1 MYNFFLNF
9 FFYNHNFNLLNVTK
23 LQGVMIMK
31 TKFSLILSACLLS
44 SSLFAKNTDDEI
56 TKLQKQLAQIQ
67 AELAQI
73 RKEREAQDKQNEAVK
88 AELADLND
96 RADETEFQAA
106 LSKVKFGLE
115 FSTAVSNTNYKVSGQ
130 DYSAN
135 NKWMNE
141 LHLNMNADINDKTKF
156 YGRLSMAKN
165 WSQMGWSGTPYDLD
179 AGRNTRTSGPVLYV
193 DRAYLDYYI
202 TPEWIA
208 TIGRQP
214 GTDGPGSNLRNNALR
229 QSTYPALMIN
239 TLGDAL
245 VLTYKPES
253 LKEHDVAI
261 RAAYGKVYQWDE
273 ESGKVKDWMGDQKS
287 VDANLYYAAIEGKLP
302 VEGMGDNLLIFN
314 VAYLQDFALPLLT
327 SNQITLAEANFA
339 QQGLPL
345 KFTNRDG
352 VYNLG
357 DITLA
362 NLHFENN
369 NAFGTNFNWFASLGY
384 SHGSNGQTLEPA
396 ATAALATKGIKAKF
410 NEEDGYSVHVGG
422 RYDFTKALKV
432 GYEFFWGSRYWYTMS
447 RPSINDPLNIRM
459 TRGTAHDFY
468 VIYQLD
474 RYQFLRLSYT
484 NIQNIWGNRGI
495 PFGDAIKDKSRA
507 DNIMLM
513 YNVKF

>member
-1 MYNFFLNF
+1 
-9 FFYNHNFNLLNVTK
+9 
-23 LQGVMIMK
+23 MK

-73 RKEREAQDKQNEAVK
+73 RKEREAQAKQNEAVK

-141 LHLNMNADINDKTKF
+141 LHLNMNADINNKTKF

-165 WSQMGWSGTPYDLD
+165 WSQMGWSGSPYDLD
-179 AGRNTRTSGPVLYV
+179 AGRNTRSSGPVLYV

-208 TIGRQP
+208 TVGRQP

-229 QSTYPALMIN
+229 QSTYPALAIN
-239 TLGDAL
+239 ALGDAA
-245 VLTYKPES
+245 VITYKPES
-253 LKEHDVAI
+253 LQDHKVAI
-261 RAAYGKVYQWDE
+261 RAAYGKTYQWDE
-273 ESGKVKDWMGDQKS
+273 ESGKVRDWMSDQKDA
-287 VDANLYYAAIEGKLP
+287 DANLYYAAVEGELP
-302 VEGMGDNLLIFN
+302 IEGMGDNLIIFN
-314 VAYLQDFALPLLT
+314 VAHMTDFALPIPGSMLLGDDD
-327 SNQITLAEANFA
+327 E
-339 QQGLPL
+339 
-345 KFTNRDG
+345 
-352 VYNLG
+352 VVNLG
-357 DITLA
+357 NLTLA
-362 NLHFENN
+362 NIHFENYK
-369 NAFGTNFNWFASLGY
+369 AFGTNFNWFASLGY
-384 SHGSNGQTLEPA
+384 SNGSNNEINPLLS
-396 ATAALATKGIKAKF
+396 TAKGYGNGKF
-410 NEEDGYSVHVGG
+410 NEKDGYAVHVGG

-484 NIQNIWGNRGI
+484 NIQNIWGNRGL
-495 PFGDAIKDKSRA
+495 PFGGAKKDKARA

>member
-1 MYNFFLNF
+1 
-9 FFYNHNFNLLNVTK
+9 
-23 LQGVMIMK
+23 MK

-67 AELAQI
+67 AELAEI
-73 RKEREAQDKQNEAVK
+73 RKEREAQAKQNEAVK

-115 FSTAVSNTNYKVSGQ
+115 FSTAVSNTNFNHIPYEEGQTRGYK

-165 WSQMGWSGTPYDLD
+165 WSQMGWSGAPYDLD

-208 TIGRQP
+208 TMGRQP

-229 QSTYPALMIN
+229 QSTYPALAIN
-239 TLGDAL
+239 ALGDAA
-245 VLTYKPES
+245 VITYKPES
-253 LKEHDVAI
+253 LQDHKVAI
-261 RAAYGKVYQWDE
+261 RAAYGKTYQWDE
-273 ESGKVKDWMGDQKS
+273 EGKVRDWMSDQK
-287 VDANLYYAAIEGKLP
+287 DADSNLYYAAVEGELP
-302 VEGMGDNLLIFN
+302 IEGMGDNLIIFN
-314 VAYLQDFALPLLT
+314 VAHMTDFALPIPGSMLLGDDD
-327 SNQITLAEANFA
+327 E
-339 QQGLPL
+339 
-345 KFTNRDG
+345 
-352 VYNLG
+352 VVNLG
-357 DITLA
+357 NLTLA
-362 NLHFENN
+362 NIHFENYK
-369 NAFGTNFNWFASLGY
+369 AFGTNFNWFASLGY
-384 SHGSNGQTLEPA
+384 SNGSNNEINPLLSV
-396 ATAALATKGIKAKF
+396 ALQSKGYGNGKF
-410 NEEDGYSVHVGG
+410 NEEDGYAVHVGG
-422 RYDFTKALKV
+422 RYDFTQALKV

-459 TRGTAHDFY
+459 TRGTAHDVY

-484 NIQNIWGNRGI
+484 NIQNKWSNRGL
-495 PFGDAIKDKSRA
+495 PFGGAKKDKARA

>member
-1 MYNFFLNF
+1 
-9 FFYNHNFNLLNVTK
+9 
-23 LQGVMIMK
+23 MK

-67 AELAQI
+67 AELAEI
-73 RKEREAQDKQNEAVK
+73 RKEREAQAKQNEAVK

-115 FSTAVSNTNYKVSGQ
+115 FSTAVSNTNYKVDGQ

-165 WSQMGWSGTPYDLD
+165 WSQMGWSGSPLDLD

-229 QSTYPALMIN
+229 QSTYPALAIN
-239 TLGDAL
+239 ALGDAA
-245 VLTYKPES
+245 VITYKPES
-253 LKEHDVAI
+253 LQVHKVAI
-261 RAAYGKVYQWDE
+261 RAAYGKTYQWDE
-273 ESGKVKDWMGDQKS
+273 EGKVRDWMSDQKDA
-287 VDANLYYAAIEGKLP
+287 DANLYYAAVEGELP
-302 VEGMGDNLLIFN
+302 IEGMGNNLIIFN
-314 VAYLQDFALPLLT
+314 VAHMTDFALPLPSIPSIL
-327 SNQITLAEANFA
+327 NQ
-339 QQGLPL
+339 
-345 KFTNRDG
+345 G

-357 DITLA
+357 DLTLA
-362 NLHFENN
+362 NIHFENY
-369 NAFGTNFNWFASLGY
+369 NAFGTNFNYFVSLGY
-384 SHGSNGQTLEPA
+384 SNGANAHTLSVIPTIQSQLE
-396 ATAALATKGIKAKF
+396 F
-410 NEEDGYSVHVGG
+410 NEKDGYAVHVGG

-484 NIQNIWGNRGI
+484 NIQNIWGNRGL
-495 PFGDAIKDKSRA
+495 PFGGAKKDKARA

>member
-67 AELAQI
+67 AELAEI
-73 RKEREAQDKQNEAVK
+73 RKEREAQAKQNEAVK

-165 WSQMGWSGTPYDLD
+165 WSQMGWSGSPLDLD
-179 AGRNTRTSGPVLYV
+179 AGRNTRSSGPVLYV

-229 QSTYPALMIN
+229 QSTYPALAIN
-239 TLGDAL
+239 ALGDAA
-245 VLTYKPES
+245 VITYKPES
-253 LKEHDVAI
+253 LQDHKVAI
-261 RAAYGKVYQWDE
+261 RAAYGKTYQWDE
-273 ESGKVKDWMGDQKS
+273 EGKVRDWMSDQKDA
-287 VDANLYYAAIEGKLP
+287 DANLYYAAVEGELP
-302 VEGMGDNLLIFN
+302 IEGMGDNLIIFN
-314 VAYLQDFALPLLT
+314 VAHMTDFALPIPGSMLLGDDD
-327 SNQITLAEANFA
+327 E
-339 QQGLPL
+339 
-345 KFTNRDG
+345 
-352 VYNLG
+352 VVNLG
-357 DITLA
+357 NLTLA
-362 NLHFENN
+362 NIHFENYK
-369 NAFGTNFNWFASLGY
+369 AFGTNFNWFASLGY
-384 SHGSNGQTLEPA
+384 SNGSNNEINPLLS
-396 ATAALATKGIKAKF
+396 TALQSKGYGNGKF
-410 NEEDGYSVHVGG
+410 NEKDGYAVHVGG

-484 NIQNIWGNRGI
+484 NIQNIWGNRGL
-495 PFGDAIKDKSRA
+495 PFGGAKKDKARA

>member
-1 MYNFFLNF
+1 
-9 FFYNHNFNLLNVTK
+9 
-23 LQGVMIMK
+23 MK

-73 RKEREAQDKQNEAVK
+73 RKEREAQAKQNEAVK

-165 WSQMGWSGTPYDLD
+165 WSQMGWSGSPYDLD

-208 TIGRQP
+208 TVGRQP

-229 QSTYPALMIN
+229 QSTYPALAIN
-239 TLGDAL
+239 ALGDAA
-245 VLTYKPES
+245 VITYKPES
-253 LKEHDVAI
+253 LQDHKVAI
-261 RAAYGKVYQWDE
+261 RAAYGKTYQWDE
-273 ESGKVKDWMGDQKS
+273 EGKIRDWMGDQKDA
-287 VDANLYYAAIEGKLP
+287 DANLYYAAVEGELP
-302 VEGMGDNLLIFN
+302 IEGMGDNLIIFN
-314 VAYLQDFALPLLT
+314 VAHMTDFALPIPGSILLDDD
-327 SNQITLAEANFA
+327 E
-339 QQGLPL
+339 
-345 KFTNRDG
+345 
-352 VYNLG
+352 VVNLG
-357 DITLA
+357 NLTLA
-362 NLHFENN
+362 NIHFENYK
-369 NAFGTNFNWFASLGY
+369 AFGTNFNWFASLGY
-384 SHGSNGQTLEPA
+384 SNGSNNEINPLLS
-396 ATAALATKGIKAKF
+396 AALQGKGYGNGKF
-410 NEEDGYSVHVGG
+410 NEKDGYAVHVGG

-484 NIQNIWGNRGI
+484 NIQNIWGNRGL
-495 PFGDAIKDKSRA
+495 PFGGAKKDKARA

>member
-73 RKEREAQDKQNEAVK
+73 RKEREAQAKQNEAVK

-165 WSQMGWSGTPYDLD
+165 WSQMGWSGSPYDLD
-179 AGRNTRTSGPVLYV
+179 AGRNTRSSGPVLYV

-208 TIGRQP
+208 TVGRQP

-229 QSTYPALMIN
+229 QSTYPALAIN
-239 TLGDAL
+239 ALGDAA
-245 VLTYKPES
+245 VITYKPES
-253 LKEHDVAI
+253 LQDHKVAI
-261 RAAYGKVYQWDE
+261 RAAYGKTYQWDE
-273 ESGKVKDWMGDQKS
+273 EGKVRDWMSDQKDA
-287 VDANLYYAAIEGKLP
+287 DANLYYAAVEGELP
-302 VEGMGDNLLIFN
+302 IEGMGNNLIIFN
-314 VAYLQDFALPLLT
+314 VAHMTDFALPFPGINIPGGALVNVL
-327 SNQITLAEANFA
+327 Q
-339 QQGLPL
+339 
-345 KFTNRDG
+345 DG

-357 DITLA
+357 NLTLA
-362 NLHFENN
+362 NIHFENY
-369 NAFGTNFNWFASLGY
+369 NAFGTNFNYFVSLGY
-384 SHGSNGQTLEPA
+384 SSGANAHTLSAIPTVQSQLE
-396 ATAALATKGIKAKF
+396 F
-410 NEEDGYSVHVGG
+410 NEKDGYAVHVGG

-484 NIQNIWGNRGI
+484 NIQNIWGNRGL
-495 PFGDAIKDKSRA
+495 PFGGAKKDKARA

>member
-1 MYNFFLNF
+1 
-9 FFYNHNFNLLNVTK
+9 
-23 LQGVMIMK
+23 MK

-73 RKEREAQDKQNEAVK
+73 RKEREAQAKQNEAVK

-165 WSQMGWSGTPYDLD
+165 WSQMGWSGSPLDLD
-179 AGRNTRTSGPVLYV
+179 AGRNTRSSGPVLYV

-229 QSTYPALMIN
+229 QSTYPALAIN
-239 TLGDAL
+239 ALGDAA
-245 VLTYKPES
+245 VITYKPES
-253 LKEHDVAI
+253 LQDHKVAI
-261 RAAYGKVYQWDE
+261 RAAYGKTYQWDE
-273 ESGKVKDWMGDQKS
+273 EGKVRDWMSDQKDA
-287 VDANLYYAAIEGKLP
+287 DANLYYAAVEGELP
-302 VEGMGDNLLIFN
+302 IEGMGDNLIIFN
-314 VAYLQDFALPLLT
+314 VAHMTDFALPIPGST
-327 SNQITLAEANFA
+327 SLDDD
-339 QQGLPL
+339 
-345 KFTNRDG
+345 DG
-352 VYNLG
+352 VINLG
-357 DITLA
+357 NLTLA
-362 NLHFENN
+362 NIHFENYK
-369 NAFGTNFNWFASLGY
+369 AFGTNFNWFASLGY
-384 SHGSNGQTLEPA
+384 SNGSNNEINPLLS
-396 ATAALATKGIKAKF
+396 TALQKQGYGDGKF
-410 NEEDGYSVHVGG
+410 NEKDGYAVHVGG

-484 NIQNIWGNRGI
+484 NIQNIWGNRGL
-495 PFGDAIKDKSRA
+495 PFGGAKKDKARA

>member
-23 LQGVMIMK
+23 LQGVMITK

-73 RKEREAQDKQNEAVK
+73 RKEREAQAKQNEAVK

-141 LHLNMNADINDKTKF
+141 LHLNMNADINNKTKF

-165 WSQMGWSGTPYDLD
+165 WSQMGWSGSPYDLD
-179 AGRNTRTSGPVLYV
+179 AGRNTRSSGPVLYV

-208 TIGRQP
+208 TVGRQP

-229 QSTYPALMIN
+229 QSTYPALAIN
-239 TLGDAL
+239 ALGDAA
-245 VLTYKPES
+245 VITYKPES
-253 LKEHDVAI
+253 LQDHKVAI
-261 RAAYGKVYQWDE
+261 RAAYGKTYQWDE
-273 ESGKVKDWMGDQKS
+273 ESGKVRDWMSDQKDA
-287 VDANLYYAAIEGKLP
+287 DANLYYAAVEGELP
-302 VEGMGDNLLIFN
+302 IEGMGDNLIIFN
-314 VAYLQDFALPLLT
+314 VAHMTDFALPIPGSMLLGDDD
-327 SNQITLAEANFA
+327 E
-339 QQGLPL
+339 
-345 KFTNRDG
+345 
-352 VYNLG
+352 VVNLG
-357 DITLA
+357 NLTLA
-362 NLHFENN
+362 NIHFENYK
-369 NAFGTNFNWFASLGY
+369 AFGTNFNWFASLGY
-384 SHGSNGQTLEPA
+384 SNGSNNEINPLLS
-396 ATAALATKGIKAKF
+396 TALQSKGYGNGKF
-410 NEEDGYSVHVGG
+410 NEKDGYAVHVGG

-484 NIQNIWGNRGI
+484 NIQNIWGNRGL
-495 PFGDAIKDKSRA
+495 PFGGAKKDKARA

>member
-1 MYNFFLNF
+1 
-9 FFYNHNFNLLNVTK
+9 
-23 LQGVMIMK
+23 MK

-73 RKEREAQDKQNEAVK
+73 RKEREAQVKQNEAVK

-179 AGRNTRTSGPVLYV
+179 AGRNTRSSGPVLYV

-208 TIGRQP
+208 TVGRQP

-229 QSTYPALMIN
+229 QSTYPALAIN
-239 TLGDAL
+239 ALGDAA
-245 VLTYKPES
+245 VITYKPES
-253 LKEHDVAI
+253 LQDHKVAI
-261 RAAYGKVYQWDE
+261 RAAYGKTYQWDE
-273 ESGKVKDWMGDQKS
+273 EGKIRDWMGDQKDA
-287 VDANLYYAAIEGKLP
+287 DANLYYAAVEGELP
-302 VEGMGDNLLIFN
+302 IEGMGDNLIIFN
-314 VAYLQDFALPLLT
+314 VAHMTDFALPIPGSMLLGDDD
-327 SNQITLAEANFA
+327 E
-339 QQGLPL
+339 
-345 KFTNRDG
+345 
-352 VYNLG
+352 VVNLG
-357 DITLA
+357 NLTLA
-362 NLHFENN
+362 NIHFENYK
-369 NAFGTNFNWFASLGY
+369 AFGTNFNWFASLGY
-384 SHGSNGQTLEPA
+384 SNGSNNEINPLLSATLQG
-396 ATAALATKGIKAKF
+396 KGYGNGKF
-410 NEEDGYSVHVGG
+410 NEKDGYAVHVGG

-484 NIQNIWGNRGI
+484 NIQNIWGNRGL
-495 PFGDAIKDKSRA
+495 PFGGAKKDKARA

>member
-1 MYNFFLNF
+1 
-9 FFYNHNFNLLNVTK
+9 
-23 LQGVMIMK
+23 MK

-73 RKEREAQDKQNEAVK
+73 RKEREAQAKQNEAVK

-165 WSQMGWSGTPYDLD
+165 WSQMGWSGSPLDLD
-179 AGRNTRTSGPVLYV
+179 AGRNTRSSGPVLYV

-229 QSTYPALMIN
+229 QSTYPALAIN
-239 TLGDAL
+239 ALGDAA
-245 VLTYKPES
+245 VITYKPES
-253 LKEHDVAI
+253 LQDHKVAI
-261 RAAYGKVYQWDE
+261 RAAYGKTYQWDE
-273 ESGKVKDWMGDQKS
+273 EGKVRDWMSDQKDA
-287 VDANLYYAAIEGKLP
+287 DANLYYAAVEGELP
-302 VEGMGDNLLIFN
+302 IEGMGDNLIIFN
-314 VAYLQDFALPLLT
+314 VAHMTDFALPIPGST
-327 SNQITLAEANFA
+327 SLDD
-339 QQGLPL
+339 
-345 KFTNRDG
+345 DG
-352 VYNLG
+352 VINLG
-357 DITLA
+357 NLTLA
-362 NLHFENN
+362 NIHFENYK
-369 NAFGTNFNWFASLGY
+369 AFGTNFNWFASLGY
-384 SHGSNGQTLEPA
+384 SNGSNNEINPLLS
-396 ATAALATKGIKAKF
+396 TALQKQGYGDGKF
-410 NEEDGYSVHVGG
+410 NEKDGYAVHVGG

-484 NIQNIWGNRGI
+484 NIQNIWGNRGL
-495 PFGDAIKDKSRA
+495 PFGGAKKDKARA

>member
-1 MYNFFLNF
+1 
-9 FFYNHNFNLLNVTK
+9 
-23 LQGVMIMK
+23 MK

-67 AELAQI
+67 AELAEI
-73 RKEREAQDKQNEAVK
+73 RKEREAQAKQNEAVK

-165 WSQMGWSGTPYDLD
+165 WSQMGWSGSPLDLD
-179 AGRNTRTSGPVLYV
+179 AGRNTRSSGPVLYV

-229 QSTYPALMIN
+229 QSTYPALAIN
-239 TLGDAL
+239 ALGDAA
-245 VLTYKPES
+245 VITYKPES
-253 LKEHDVAI
+253 LQDHKVAI
-261 RAAYGKVYQWDE
+261 RAAYGKTYQWDE
-273 ESGKVKDWMGDQKS
+273 ESGKVRDWMSDQKDA
-287 VDANLYYAAIEGKLP
+287 DANLYYAAVEGELP
-302 VEGMGDNLLIFN
+302 IEGMGDNLIIFN
-314 VAYLQDFALPLLT
+314 VAHMTDFALPIPGSMLLGDDD
-327 SNQITLAEANFA
+327 E
-339 QQGLPL
+339 
-345 KFTNRDG
+345 
-352 VYNLG
+352 VVNLG
-357 DITLA
+357 NLTLA
-362 NLHFENN
+362 NIHFENYK
-369 NAFGTNFNWFASLGY
+369 AFGTNFNWFASLGY
-384 SHGSNGQTLEPA
+384 SNGTNAHTLSAIPA
-396 ATAALATKGIKAKF
+396 VQSQLEF
-410 NEEDGYSVHVGG
+410 NEKDGYAVHVGG
-422 RYDFTKALKV
+422 RYDFTKTLKV

-484 NIQNIWGNRGI
+484 NIQNIWGNRGL
-495 PFGDAIKDKSRA
+495 PFGGAKKDKARA

>member
-1 MYNFFLNF
+1 
-9 FFYNHNFNLLNVTK
+9 
-23 LQGVMIMK
+23 MK

-73 RKEREAQDKQNEAVK
+73 RKEREAQVKQNEAVK

-130 DYSAN
+130 DYGAN

-229 QSTYPALMIN
+229 QSTYPALAIN
-239 TLGDAL
+239 ALGDAA
-245 VLTYKPES
+245 VITYKPES
-253 LKEHDVAI
+253 LQDHKVAI
-261 RAAYGKVYQWDE
+261 RVAYGKTYQWDE
-273 ESGKVKDWMGDQKS
+273 EGKIRDWMSDQK
-287 VDANLYYAAIEGKLP
+287 DADSNLYYAAVEGELPIEGI
-302 VEGMGDNLLIFN
+302 GDNLLLLN
-314 VAYLQDFALPLLT
+314 VAYLSDFALPLPEIT
-327 SNQITLAEANFA
+327 STTLPSTVLLE
-339 QQGLPL
+339 
-345 KFTNRDG
+345 KG

-357 DITLA
+357 DLTIA
-362 NLHFENN
+362 NLHFENYK
-369 NAFGTNFNWFASLGY
+369 AFGTDFNYFISLGY
-384 SHGSNGQTLEPA
+384 SHGSSGYTVSPIA
-396 ATAALATKGIKAKF
+396 AVQSKMKF
-410 NEEDGYSVHVGG
+410 NEEDGYAVHVGG

-468 VIYQLD
+468 AIYQLD

-484 NIQNIWGNRGI
+484 NIQNKWGNRGL
-495 PFGDAIKDKSRA
+495 PFGGAKKDKARA

>member
-1 MYNFFLNF
+1 
-9 FFYNHNFNLLNVTK
+9 
-23 LQGVMIMK
+23 MK

-73 RKEREAQDKQNEAVK
+73 RKEREAQAKQNEAVK

-141 LHLNMNADINDKTKF
+141 LHLNMNADINNKTKF

-165 WSQMGWSGTPYDLD
+165 WSQMGWSGSPYDLD
-179 AGRNTRTSGPVLYV
+179 AGRNTRSSGPVLYV

-208 TIGRQP
+208 TVGRQP

-229 QSTYPALMIN
+229 QSTYPALAIN
-239 TLGDAL
+239 ALGDAA
-245 VLTYKPES
+245 VITYKPES
-253 LKEHDVAI
+253 LQDYKVAI
-261 RAAYGKVYQWDE
+261 RAAYGKTYQWDE
-273 ESGKVKDWMGDQKS
+273 ESGKVRDWMSDQKDA
-287 VDANLYYAAIEGKLP
+287 DANLYYAAVEGELP
-302 VEGMGDNLLIFN
+302 IEGMGDNLIIFN
-314 VAYLQDFALPLLT
+314 VAHMTDFALPIPGSMLLGDDD
-327 SNQITLAEANFA
+327 E
-339 QQGLPL
+339 
-345 KFTNRDG
+345 
-352 VYNLG
+352 VVNLG
-357 DITLA
+357 NLTLA
-362 NLHFENN
+362 NIHFENYK
-369 NAFGTNFNWFASLGY
+369 AFGTNFNWFASLGY
-384 SHGSNGQTLEPA
+384 SNGSNNEINPLLS
-396 ATAALATKGIKAKF
+396 TALQSKGYGNGKF
-410 NEEDGYSVHVGG
+410 NEKDGYAVHVGG

-484 NIQNIWGNRGI
+484 NIQNIWGNRGL
-495 PFGDAIKDKSRA
+495 PFGGAKKDKARA

>member
-1 MYNFFLNF
+1 
-9 FFYNHNFNLLNVTK
+9 
-23 LQGVMIMK
+23 MK

-67 AELAQI
+67 AELAEI
-73 RKEREAQDKQNEAVK
+73 RKEREAQAKQNEAVK

-165 WSQMGWSGTPYDLD
+165 WSQMGWSGSPLDLD
-179 AGRNTRTSGPVLYV
+179 AGRNTRSSGPVLYV

-229 QSTYPALMIN
+229 QSTYPALAIN
-239 TLGDAL
+239 ALGDAA
-245 VLTYKPES
+245 VITYKPES
-253 LKEHDVAI
+253 LQDHKVAI
-261 RAAYGKVYQWDE
+261 RAAYGKTYQWDE
-273 ESGKVKDWMGDQKS
+273 ESGKVRDWMSDQKDA
-287 VDANLYYAAIEGKLP
+287 DANLYYAAVEGELP
-302 VEGMGDNLLIFN
+302 IEGMGDNLIIFN
-314 VAYLQDFALPLLT
+314 VAHMTDFALPIPGSMLLGDDD
-327 SNQITLAEANFA
+327 E
-339 QQGLPL
+339 
-345 KFTNRDG
+345 
-352 VYNLG
+352 VVNLG
-357 DITLA
+357 NLTLA
-362 NLHFENN
+362 NIHFENYK
-369 NAFGTNFNWFASLGY
+369 AFGTNFNWFASLGY
-384 SHGSNGQTLEPA
+384 SNGSNNEINPLLSI
-396 ATAALATKGIKAKF
+396 ALQSKGYGNGKF
-410 NEEDGYSVHVGG
+410 NEKDGYAVHVGG

-484 NIQNIWGNRGI
+484 NIQNIWGNRGL
-495 PFGDAIKDKSRA
+495 PFGGAKKDKARA

>member
-1 MYNFFLNF
+1 
-9 FFYNHNFNLLNVTK
+9 
-23 LQGVMIMK
+23 MK

-67 AELAQI
+67 AELAEI
-73 RKEREAQDKQNEAVK
+73 RKEREAQAKQNEAVK

-96 RADETEFQAA
+96 RADETEFEAA

-165 WSQMGWSGTPYDLD
+165 WSQMGWSGSPLDLD
-179 AGRNTRTSGPVLYV
+179 AGRNTRSSGPVLYV

-229 QSTYPALMIN
+229 QSTYPALAIN
-239 TLGDAL
+239 ALGDAA
-245 VLTYKPES
+245 VITYKPES
-253 LKEHDVAI
+253 LQDHKVAI
-261 RAAYGKVYQWDE
+261 RAAYGKTYQWDE
-273 ESGKVKDWMGDQKS
+273 ESGKVRDWMSDQKDA
-287 VDANLYYAAIEGKLP
+287 DANLYYAAVEGELP
-302 VEGMGDNLLIFN
+302 IEGMGDNLIIFN
-314 VAYLQDFALPLLT
+314 VAHMTDFALPIPGSMLLGDDD
-327 SNQITLAEANFA
+327 E
-339 QQGLPL
+339 
-345 KFTNRDG
+345 
-352 VYNLG
+352 VVNLG
-357 DITLA
+357 NLTLA
-362 NLHFENN
+362 NIHFENYK
-369 NAFGTNFNWFASLGY
+369 AFGTNFNWFASLGY
-384 SHGSNGQTLEPA
+384 SNGSNNEINPLLSI
-396 ATAALATKGIKAKF
+396 ALQSKGYGNGKF
-410 NEEDGYSVHVGG
+410 NEKDGYAVHVGG

-484 NIQNIWGNRGI
+484 NIQNIWGNRGL
-495 PFGDAIKDKSRA
+495 PFGGAKKDKARA

>member
-1 MYNFFLNF
+1 
-9 FFYNHNFNLLNVTK
+9 
-23 LQGVMIMK
+23 MK

-73 RKEREAQDKQNEAVK
+73 RKEREAQAKQNEAVK

-165 WSQMGWSGTPYDLD
+165 WSQMGWSGSPLDLD
-179 AGRNTRTSGPVLYV
+179 AGRNTRSSGPVLYV

-229 QSTYPALMIN
+229 QSTYPALAIN
-239 TLGDAL
+239 ALGDAA
-245 VLTYKPES
+245 VITYKPES
-253 LKEHDVAI
+253 LQDHKVAI
-261 RAAYGKVYQWDE
+261 RAAYGKTYQWDE
-273 ESGKVKDWMGDQKS
+273 EGKVRDWMSDQKDA
-287 VDANLYYAAIEGKLP
+287 DANLYYAAVEGELP
-302 VEGMGDNLLIFN
+302 IEGMGDNLILFN
-314 VAYLQDFALPLLT
+314 IAYLSDFALPDGTGSGATTILDD
-327 SNQITLAEANFA
+327 
-339 QQGLPL
+339 
-345 KFTNRDG
+345 DG
-352 VYNLG
+352 VVNLG
-357 DITLA
+357 DLTIA
-362 NLHFENN
+362 NLHFENYK
-369 NAFGTNFNWFASLGY
+369 AFGTNFNYFLSLGY
-384 SHGSNGQTLEPA
+384 SHGNNNQLSSPLSTILQMQGYNG
-396 ATAALATKGIKAKF
+396 KF
-410 NEEDGYSVHVGG
+410 NEEDGYAVHVGG

-484 NIQNIWGNRGI
+484 NIQNIWGNRGL
-495 PFGDAIKDKSRA
+495 PFGGAKKDKARA

>member
-1 MYNFFLNF
+1 
-9 FFYNHNFNLLNVTK
+9 
-23 LQGVMIMK
+23 MK

-73 RKEREAQDKQNEAVK
+73 RKEREAQAKQNEAVK

-141 LHLNMNADINDKTKF
+141 LHLNMNADINNKTKF

-165 WSQMGWSGTPYDLD
+165 WSQMGWSGSPYDLD
-179 AGRNTRTSGPVLYV
+179 AGRNTRSSGPVLYV

-208 TIGRQP
+208 TVGRQP

-229 QSTYPALMIN
+229 QSTYPALAIN
-239 TLGDAL
+239 ALGDAA
-245 VLTYKPES
+245 VITYKPES
-253 LKEHDVAI
+253 LQDHKVAI
-261 RAAYGKVYQWDE
+261 RAAYGKTYQWDE
-273 ESGKVKDWMGDQKS
+273 ESGKVRDWMSDQKDA
-287 VDANLYYAAIEGKLP
+287 DANLYYAAVEGELP
-302 VEGMGDNLLIFN
+302 IEGMGDNLIIFN
-314 VAYLQDFALPLLT
+314 VAHMTDFALPIPGSMLLGDDD
-327 SNQITLAEANFA
+327 E
-339 QQGLPL
+339 
-345 KFTNRDG
+345 
-352 VYNLG
+352 VVNLG
-357 DITLA
+357 NLTLA
-362 NLHFENN
+362 NIHFENYK
-369 NAFGTNFNWFASLGY
+369 AFGTNFNWFASLGY
-384 SHGSNGQTLEPA
+384 SNGSNNEINPLLSTVLQS
-396 ATAALATKGIKAKF
+396 KGYGNGKF
-410 NEEDGYSVHVGG
+410 NEKDGYAVHVGG

-484 NIQNIWGNRGI
+484 NIQNIWGNRGL
-495 PFGDAIKDKSRA
+495 PFGGAKKDKARA

>member
-1 MYNFFLNF
+1 
-9 FFYNHNFNLLNVTK
+9 
-23 LQGVMIMK
+23 MK

-44 SSLFAKNTDDEI
+44 SSLFAKNADDEI

-73 RKEREAQDKQNEAVK
+73 RKEREAQAKQNEAVK

-165 WSQMGWSGTPYDLD
+165 WSQMDWSGSPYDLD
-179 AGRNTRTSGPVLYV
+179 AGRNTRSSGPVLYV

-214 GTDGPGSNLRNNALR
+214 GTDGPGSNLRNNVLR
-229 QSTYPALMIN
+229 QSTYPALAIN
-239 TLGDAL
+239 ALGDAA
-245 VLTYKPES
+245 VITYKPES
-253 LKEHDVAI
+253 LQDHKVAI
-261 RAAYGKVYQWDE
+261 RAAYGKTYQWDE
-273 ESGKVKDWMGDQKS
+273 EGKVRDWMSDQKDA
-287 VDANLYYAAIEGKLP
+287 DANLYYAAVEGELP
-302 VEGMGDNLLIFN
+302 IEGMGDNLIIFN
-314 VAYLQDFALPLLT
+314 VAHMTDFALPLPSIPSIL
-327 SNQITLAEANFA
+327 NQ
-339 QQGLPL
+339 
-345 KFTNRDG
+345 G

-357 DITLA
+357 DLTLA
-362 NLHFENN
+362 NIHFENY
-369 NAFGTNFNWFASLGY
+369 NAFGTNFNYFVSLGY
-384 SHGSNGQTLEPA
+384 SNGANAHTLSANPVAQSQLE
-396 ATAALATKGIKAKF
+396 F
-410 NEEDGYSVHVGG
+410 NEKDGYAVHVGG

-495 PFGDAIKDKSRA
+495 PFGGAKKDKARA

>member
-1 MYNFFLNF
+1 
-9 FFYNHNFNLLNVTK
+9 
-23 LQGVMIMK
+23 MK

-67 AELAQI
+67 AELAEI
-73 RKEREAQDKQNEAVK
+73 RKEREAQAKQNEAVK

-165 WSQMGWSGTPYDLD
+165 WSQMGWSGSPLDLD
-179 AGRNTRTSGPVLYV
+179 AGRNTRSSGPVLYV

-229 QSTYPALMIN
+229 QSTYPALAIN
-239 TLGDAL
+239 ALGDAA
-245 VLTYKPES
+245 VITYKPES
-253 LKEHDVAI
+253 LQDHKVAI
-261 RAAYGKVYQWDE
+261 RAAYGKTYQWDE
-273 ESGKVKDWMGDQKS
+273 EGKIRDWMGDQKDA
-287 VDANLYYAAIEGKLP
+287 DANLYYAAVEGELP
-302 VEGMGDNLLIFN
+302 IEGMGDNLIIFN
-314 VAYLQDFALPLLT
+314 VAHMTDFALPIPGSILLDDD
-327 SNQITLAEANFA
+327 E
-339 QQGLPL
+339 
-345 KFTNRDG
+345 
-352 VYNLG
+352 VVNLG
-357 DITLA
+357 NLTLA
-362 NLHFENN
+362 NIHFENYK
-369 NAFGTNFNWFASLGY
+369 AFGTNFNWFASLGY
-384 SHGSNGQTLEPA
+384 SNGSNNEINPLLS
-396 ATAALATKGIKAKF
+396 AALQGKGYGNGKF
-410 NEEDGYSVHVGG
+410 NEKDGYAVHVGG

-484 NIQNIWGNRGI
+484 NIQNIWGNRGL
-495 PFGDAIKDKSRA
+495 PFGGAKKDKARA

>member
-73 RKEREAQDKQNEAVK
+73 RKEREAQAKQNEAVK

-165 WSQMGWSGTPYDLD
+165 WSQMGWSGSPLDLD
-179 AGRNTRTSGPVLYV
+179 AGRNTRSSGPVLYV

-229 QSTYPALMIN
+229 QSTYPALAIN
-239 TLGDAL
+239 ALGDAA
-245 VLTYKPES
+245 VITYKPES
-253 LKEHDVAI
+253 LQDHKVAI
-261 RAAYGKVYQWDE
+261 RAAYGKTYQWDE
-273 ESGKVKDWMGDQKS
+273 EGKIRDWMSDQKDA
-287 VDANLYYAAIEGKLP
+287 DANLYYAAVEGELP
-302 VEGMGDNLLIFN
+302 IEGMGDNLIIFN
-314 VAYLQDFALPLLT
+314 VAHMTDFALPIPGSILLDDD
-327 SNQITLAEANFA
+327 E
-339 QQGLPL
+339 
-345 KFTNRDG
+345 
-352 VYNLG
+352 VVNLG
-357 DITLA
+357 NLTLA
-362 NLHFENN
+362 NIHFENYK
-369 NAFGTNFNWFASLGY
+369 AFGTNFNWFASLGY
-384 SHGSNGQTLEPA
+384 SNGSNNEINPLLSATLQG
-396 ATAALATKGIKAKF
+396 KGYGNGKF
-410 NEEDGYSVHVGG
+410 NEKDGYAVHVGG

-484 NIQNIWGNRGI
+484 NIQNIWGNRGL
-495 PFGDAIKDKSRA
+495 PFGGAKKDKARA

>member
-9 FFYNHNFNLLNVTK
+9 FFYNHNFNLLNATK

-67 AELAQI
+67 AELAEI
-73 RKEREAQDKQNEAVK
+73 RKEREAQAKQNEAVK

-165 WSQMGWSGTPYDLD
+165 WSQMGWSGSPLDLD
-179 AGRNTRTSGPVLYV
+179 AGRNTRSSGPVLYV

-229 QSTYPALMIN
+229 QSTYPALAIN
-239 TLGDAL
+239 ALGDAA
-245 VLTYKPES
+245 VITYKPES
-253 LKEHDVAI
+253 LQDHKVAI
-261 RAAYGKVYQWDE
+261 RAAYGKTYQWDE
-273 ESGKVKDWMGDQKS
+273 ESGKVRDWMSDQKDA
-287 VDANLYYAAIEGKLP
+287 DANLYYAAVEGELP
-302 VEGMGDNLLIFN
+302 IEGMGDNLIIFN
-314 VAYLQDFALPLLT
+314 VAHMTDFALPIPGSMLLGDDD
-327 SNQITLAEANFA
+327 E
-339 QQGLPL
+339 
-345 KFTNRDG
+345 
-352 VYNLG
+352 VVNLG
-357 DITLA
+357 NLTLA
-362 NLHFENN
+362 NIHFENYK
-369 NAFGTNFNWFASLGY
+369 AFGTNFNWFASLGY
-384 SHGSNGQTLEPA
+384 SNGSNNEINPLLSI
-396 ATAALATKGIKAKF
+396 ALQSKGYGNGKF
-410 NEEDGYSVHVGG
+410 NEKDGYAVHVGG

-484 NIQNIWGNRGI
+484 NIQNIWGNRGL
-495 PFGDAIKDKSRA
+495 PFGGAKKDKARA

>member
-1 MYNFFLNF
+1 
-9 FFYNHNFNLLNVTK
+9 
-23 LQGVMIMK
+23 MK

-73 RKEREAQDKQNEAVK
+73 RKEREAQAKQNEAVK

-179 AGRNTRTSGPVLYV
+179 AGRNTRSSGPVLYV

-208 TIGRQP
+208 TVGRQP

-229 QSTYPALMIN
+229 QSTYPALAIN
-239 TLGDAL
+239 ALGDAA
-245 VLTYKPES
+245 VITYKPES
-253 LKEHDVAI
+253 LQDHKVAI
-261 RAAYGKVYQWDE
+261 RAAYGKTYQWDE
-273 ESGKVKDWMGDQKS
+273 EGKVRDWMSDQKDA
-287 VDANLYYAAIEGKLP
+287 DANLYYAAVEGELP
-302 VEGMGDNLLIFN
+302 IEGMGNNLIIFN
-314 VAYLQDFALPLLT
+314 VAHMTDFALPLPSIPSIL
-327 SNQITLAEANFA
+327 NQ
-339 QQGLPL
+339 
-345 KFTNRDG
+345 G

-357 DITLA
+357 DLTLA
-362 NLHFENN
+362 NIHFENY
-369 NAFGTNFNWFASLGY
+369 NAFGTNFNYFVSLGY
-384 SHGSNGQTLEPA
+384 SNGANAHTLSVIPTIQSQLE
-396 ATAALATKGIKAKF
+396 F
-410 NEEDGYSVHVGG
+410 NEKDGYAVHVGG

-484 NIQNIWGNRGI
+484 NIQNIWGNRGL
-495 PFGDAIKDKSRA
+495 PLVERKKIKQELIISC
-507 DNIMLM
+507 
-513 YNVKF
+513 

>member
-73 RKEREAQDKQNEAVK
+73 RKEREAQAKQNEAVK

-165 WSQMGWSGTPYDLD
+165 WSQMGWSGSPYDLD
-179 AGRNTRTSGPVLYV
+179 AGRNTRSSGPVLYV

-208 TIGRQP
+208 TVGRQP

-229 QSTYPALMIN
+229 QSTYPALAIN
-239 TLGDAL
+239 ALGDAA
-245 VLTYKPES
+245 VITYKPES
-253 LKEHDVAI
+253 LQDHKVAI
-261 RAAYGKVYQWDE
+261 RAAYGKTYQWDE
-273 ESGKVKDWMGDQKS
+273 EGKVRDWMSDQKDA
-287 VDANLYYAAIEGKLP
+287 DANLYYAAVEGELP
-302 VEGMGDNLLIFN
+302 IEGMGNNLIIFN
-314 VAYLQDFALPLLT
+314 VAHMTDFALPLPSIPSIL
-327 SNQITLAEANFA
+327 NQ
-339 QQGLPL
+339 
-345 KFTNRDG
+345 G

-357 DITLA
+357 DLTLA
-362 NLHFENN
+362 NIHFENY
-369 NAFGTNFNWFASLGY
+369 NAFGTNFNYFVSLGY
-384 SHGSNGQTLEPA
+384 SNGANAHTLSVIPTIQSQLE
-396 ATAALATKGIKAKF
+396 F
-410 NEEDGYSVHVGG
+410 NEKDGYAVHVGG

-459 TRGTAHDFY
+459 TRGTAHDVY

-484 NIQNIWGNRGI
+484 NIQNKWGNRGI
-495 PFGDAIKDKSRA
+495 PLMGAKKDKARA

>member
-1 MYNFFLNF
+1 
-9 FFYNHNFNLLNVTK
+9 
-23 LQGVMIMK
+23 MK

-73 RKEREAQDKQNEAVK
+73 RKEREAQAKQNEAVK

-165 WSQMGWSGTPYDLD
+165 WSQMGWSGSPLDLD
-179 AGRNTRTSGPVLYV
+179 AGRNTRSSGPVLYV

-229 QSTYPALMIN
+229 QSTYPALAIN
-239 TLGDAL
+239 ALGDAA
-245 VLTYKPES
+245 VITYKPES
-253 LKEHDVAI
+253 LQDHKVAI
-261 RAAYGKVYQWDE
+261 RAAYGKTYQWDE
-273 ESGKVKDWMGDQKS
+273 ENGKVRDWMSDQKDA
-287 VDANLYYAAIEGKLP
+287 DANLYYAAVEGELP
-302 VEGMGDNLLIFN
+302 IEGMGDNLIIFN
-314 VAYLQDFALPLLT
+314 VAHMTDFALPILGSMSLGDDD
-327 SNQITLAEANFA
+327 E
-339 QQGLPL
+339 
-345 KFTNRDG
+345 
-352 VYNLG
+352 VVNLG
-357 DITLA
+357 NLTLA
-362 NLHFENN
+362 NIHFENYK
-369 NAFGTNFNWFASLGY
+369 AFGTNFNWFASLGY
-384 SHGSNGQTLEPA
+384 SNGSNNEINPLLS
-396 ATAALATKGIKAKF
+396 TALQIQSKGYSNGKF
-410 NEEDGYSVHVGG
+410 NEKDGYAVHVGG

-484 NIQNIWGNRGI
+484 NIQNIWGNRGL
-495 PFGDAIKDKSRA
+495 PFGGAKKDKARA

>member
-1 MYNFFLNF
+1 M
-9 FFYNHNFNLLNVTK
+9 
-23 LQGVMIMK
+23 
-31 TKFSLILSACLLS
+31 
-44 SSLFAKNTDDEI
+44 
-56 TKLQKQLAQIQ
+56 
-67 AELAQI
+67 
-73 RKEREAQDKQNEAVK
+73 
-88 AELADLND
+88 
-96 RADETEFQAA
+96 
-106 LSKVKFGLE
+106 SKVKFGLE

-179 AGRNTRTSGPVLYV
+179 AGRNTRSSGPVLYV

-208 TIGRQP
+208 TVGRQP

-229 QSTYPALMIN
+229 QSTYPALAIN
-239 TLGDAL
+239 ALGDAA
-245 VLTYKPES
+245 VITYKPES
-253 LKEHDVAI
+253 LQDHKVAI
-261 RAAYGKVYQWDE
+261 RAAYGKTYQWDE
-273 ESGKVKDWMGDQKS
+273 EGKIRDWMGDQKDA
-287 VDANLYYAAIEGKLP
+287 DANLYYAAVEGELP
-302 VEGMGDNLLIFN
+302 IEGMGDNLIIFN
-314 VAYLQDFALPLLT
+314 VAHMTDFALPIPGSMLLGDDD
-327 SNQITLAEANFA
+327 E
-339 QQGLPL
+339 
-345 KFTNRDG
+345 
-352 VYNLG
+352 VVNLG
-357 DITLA
+357 NLTLA
-362 NLHFENN
+362 NIHFENYK
-369 NAFGTNFNWFASLGY
+369 AFGTNFNWFASLGY
-384 SHGSNGQTLEPA
+384 SNGSNNEINPLLS
-396 ATAALATKGIKAKF
+396 AALQGKGYGNGKF
-410 NEEDGYSVHVGG
+410 NEKDGYAVHVGG

-484 NIQNIWGNRGI
+484 NIQNIWGNRGL
-495 PFGDAIKDKSRA
+495 PFGGAKKDKARA

>member
-1 MYNFFLNF
+1 
-9 FFYNHNFNLLNVTK
+9 
-23 LQGVMIMK
+23 MK

-73 RKEREAQDKQNEAVK
+73 RKEREAQVKQNEAVK

-179 AGRNTRTSGPVLYV
+179 AGRNTRSSGPVLYV

-208 TIGRQP
+208 TVGRQP

-229 QSTYPALMIN
+229 QSTYPALAIN
-239 TLGDAL
+239 ALGDAA
-245 VLTYKPES
+245 VITYKPEG
-253 LKEHDVAI
+253 LQDHKVAI
-261 RAAYGKVYQWDE
+261 RAAYGKTYQWDE
-273 ESGKVKDWMGDQKS
+273 EGKVRDWMSDQKDA
-287 VDANLYYAAIEGKLP
+287 DANLYYAAVEGELP
-302 VEGMGDNLLIFN
+302 IEGMGNNLIIFN
-314 VAYLQDFALPLLT
+314 VAHMTDFALPLPSIPSIL
-327 SNQITLAEANFA
+327 NQ
-339 QQGLPL
+339 
-345 KFTNRDG
+345 G

-357 DITLA
+357 DLTLA
-362 NLHFENN
+362 NIHFENY
-369 NAFGTNFNWFASLGY
+369 NAFGTNFNYFVSLGY
-384 SHGSNGQTLEPA
+384 SNGANAHTLSVIPTIQSQLE
-396 ATAALATKGIKAKF
+396 F
-410 NEEDGYSVHVGG
+410 NEKDGYAVHVGG

-484 NIQNIWGNRGI
+484 NIQNIWGNRGL
-495 PFGDAIKDKSRA
+495 PFGGAKKDKARA

>member
-1 MYNFFLNF
+1 
-9 FFYNHNFNLLNVTK
+9 
-23 LQGVMIMK
+23 MK

-67 AELAQI
+67 AELAEI
-73 RKEREAQDKQNEAVK
+73 RKEREAQAKQNEAVK

-165 WSQMGWSGTPYDLD
+165 WSQMGWSGSPLDLD
-179 AGRNTRTSGPVLYV
+179 AGRNTRSSGPVLYV

-229 QSTYPALMIN
+229 QSTYPALAIN
-239 TLGDAL
+239 ALGDAA
-245 VLTYKPES
+245 VITYKPES
-253 LKEHDVAI
+253 LQDHKVAI
-261 RAAYGKVYQWDE
+261 RAAYGKTYQWDE
-273 ESGKVKDWMGDQKS
+273 EGKVRDWMSDQKDA
-287 VDANLYYAAIEGKLP
+287 DANLYYAAVEGELP
-302 VEGMGDNLLIFN
+302 IEGMGDNLILFN
-314 VAYLQDFALPLLT
+314 IAYLSDFALPL
-327 SNQITLAEANFA
+327 SNGSIA
-339 QQGLPL
+339 LPNGSNKPATIL
-345 KFTNRDG
+345 DDDG
-352 VYNLG
+352 VVNLG
-357 DITLA
+357 DLTIA
-362 NLHFENN
+362 NLHFENYK
-369 NAFGTNFNWFASLGY
+369 AFGTNFNYFISLGY
-384 SHGSNGQTLEPA
+384 SHGNNNQLTLPLSTILQQQGYNG
-396 ATAALATKGIKAKF
+396 KF
-410 NEEDGYSVHVGG
+410 NEEDGYAVHVGG

-459 TRGTAHDFY
+459 TRGTA
-468 VIYQLD
+468 
-474 RYQFLRLSYT
+474 
-484 NIQNIWGNRGI
+484 
-495 PFGDAIKDKSRA
+495 
-507 DNIMLM
+507 
-513 YNVKF
+513 

>member
-67 AELAQI
+67 AELAEI
-73 RKEREAQDKQNEAVK
+73 RKEREAQAKQNEAVK

-165 WSQMGWSGTPYDLD
+165 WSQMGWSGSPLDLD
-179 AGRNTRTSGPVLYV
+179 AGRNTRSSGPVLYV

-229 QSTYPALMIN
+229 QSTYPALAIN
-239 TLGDAL
+239 ALGDAA
-245 VLTYKPES
+245 VITYKPES
-253 LKEHDVAI
+253 LQDHKVAI
-261 RAAYGKVYQWDE
+261 RAAYGKTYQWDE
-273 ESGKVKDWMGDQKS
+273 ENGKVRDWMSDQKDA
-287 VDANLYYAAIEGKLP
+287 DANLYYAAVEGELP
-302 VEGMGDNLLIFN
+302 IEGMGDNLIIFN
-314 VAYLQDFALPLLT
+314 VAHMTDFALPIPGSMLLGDDD
-327 SNQITLAEANFA
+327 E
-339 QQGLPL
+339 
-345 KFTNRDG
+345 
-352 VYNLG
+352 VVNLG
-357 DITLA
+357 NLTLA
-362 NLHFENN
+362 NIHFENYK
-369 NAFGTNFNWFASLGY
+369 AFGTNFNWFASLGY
-384 SHGSNGQTLEPA
+384 SNGSNNEINPLLS
-396 ATAALATKGIKAKF
+396 TALQIQSKGYSNGKF
-410 NEEDGYSVHVGG
+410 NEKDGYAVHVGG

-484 NIQNIWGNRGI
+484 NIQNIWGNRGL
-495 PFGDAIKDKSRA
+495 PFGGAKKDKARA

>member
-1 MYNFFLNF
+1 
-9 FFYNHNFNLLNVTK
+9 
-23 LQGVMIMK
+23 MK

-73 RKEREAQDKQNEAVK
+73 RKEREAQAKQNEAVK

-165 WSQMGWSGTPYDLD
+165 WSQMGWSGSPYDLD
-179 AGRNTRTSGPVLYV
+179 AGRNTRSSGPVLYV

-208 TIGRQP
+208 TVGRQP

-229 QSTYPALMIN
+229 QSTYPALAIN
-239 TLGDAL
+239 ALGDAA
-245 VLTYKPES
+245 VITYKPES
-253 LKEHDVAI
+253 LQDHKVAI
-261 RAAYGKVYQWDE
+261 RAAYGKTYQWDE
-273 ESGKVKDWMGDQKS
+273 EGKVRDWMSDQKDA
-287 VDANLYYAAIEGKLP
+287 DANLYYAAVEGELP
-302 VEGMGDNLLIFN
+302 IEGMGNNLIIFN
-314 VAYLQDFALPLLT
+314 VAHMTDFALPLPSIPSIL
-327 SNQITLAEANFA
+327 NQ
-339 QQGLPL
+339 
-345 KFTNRDG
+345 G

-357 DITLA
+357 DLTLA
-362 NLHFENN
+362 NIHFENY
-369 NAFGTNFNWFASLGY
+369 NAFGTNFNYFVSLGY
-384 SHGSNGQTLEPA
+384 SNGANAHTLSVIPTIQSQLE
-396 ATAALATKGIKAKF
+396 F
-410 NEEDGYSVHVGG
+410 NEKDGYAVHVGG

-459 TRGTAHDFY
+459 TRGAAHDFY

-484 NIQNIWGNRGI
+484 NIQNIWGNRGL
-495 PFGDAIKDKSRA
+495 PFGGAKKDKARA

>member
-1 MYNFFLNF
+1 
-9 FFYNHNFNLLNVTK
+9 
-23 LQGVMIMK
+23 MK

-73 RKEREAQDKQNEAVK
+73 RKEREAQVKQNEAVK

-165 WSQMGWSGTPYDLD
+165 WSRMGWSGTPYDLD
-179 AGRNTRTSGPVLYV
+179 AGRNTRSSGPVLYV

-208 TIGRQP
+208 TVGRQP

-229 QSTYPALMIN
+229 QSTYPALAIN
-239 TLGDAL
+239 ALGDAA
-245 VLTYKPES
+245 VITYKPES
-253 LKEHDVAI
+253 LQDHKVAI
-261 RAAYGKVYQWDE
+261 RAAYGKTYQWDE
-273 ESGKVKDWMGDQKS
+273 EGKIRDWMGDQKDA
-287 VDANLYYAAIEGKLP
+287 DANLYYAAVEGELP
-302 VEGMGDNLLIFN
+302 IEGMGDNLIIFN
-314 VAYLQDFALPLLT
+314 VAHMTDFALPIPGSMLLGDDD
-327 SNQITLAEANFA
+327 E
-339 QQGLPL
+339 
-345 KFTNRDG
+345 
-352 VYNLG
+352 VVNLG
-357 DITLA
+357 NLTLA
-362 NLHFENN
+362 NIHFENYK
-369 NAFGTNFNWFASLGY
+369 AFGTNFNWFASLGY
-384 SHGSNGQTLEPA
+384 SNGSNNEINPLLS
-396 ATAALATKGIKAKF
+396 AALQGKGYGNGKF
-410 NEEDGYSVHVGG
+410 NEKDGYAVHVGG

-484 NIQNIWGNRGI
+484 NIQNIWGNRGL
-495 PFGDAIKDKSRA
+495 PFGGAKKDKARA

>member
-67 AELAQI
+67 AELAEI
-73 RKEREAQDKQNEAVK
+73 RKEREAQAKQNEAVK

-179 AGRNTRTSGPVLYV
+179 AGRNTRSSGPVLYV

-229 QSTYPALMIN
+229 QSTYPALAIN
-239 TLGDAL
+239 ALGDAA
-245 VLTYKPES
+245 VITYKPES
-253 LKEHDVAI
+253 LQDHKVAI
-261 RAAYGKVYQWDE
+261 RAAYGKTYQWDE
-273 ESGKVKDWMGDQKS
+273 ENGKVRDWMSDQKDA
-287 VDANLYYAAIEGKLP
+287 DANLYYAAVEGELP
-302 VEGMGDNLLIFN
+302 IEGMGDNLIIFN
-314 VAYLQDFALPLLT
+314 VAHMTDFALPIPGSMSLGDDD
-327 SNQITLAEANFA
+327 E
-339 QQGLPL
+339 
-345 KFTNRDG
+345 
-352 VYNLG
+352 VVNLG
-357 DITLA
+357 NLTLA
-362 NLHFENN
+362 NIHFENYK
-369 NAFGTNFNWFASLGY
+369 AFGTNFNWFASLGY
-384 SHGSNGQTLEPA
+384 SNGSNNEINPLLS
-396 ATAALATKGIKAKF
+396 TALQIQSKGYSNGKF
-410 NEEDGYSVHVGG
+410 NEKDGYAVHVGG

-484 NIQNIWGNRGI
+484 NIQNIWGNRGL
-495 PFGDAIKDKSRA
+495 PFGGAKKDKARA

>member
-1 MYNFFLNF
+1 
-9 FFYNHNFNLLNVTK
+9 
-23 LQGVMIMK
+23 MK

-73 RKEREAQDKQNEAVK
+73 RKEREAQAKQNEAVK

-179 AGRNTRTSGPVLYV
+179 AGRNTRSSGPVLYV

-229 QSTYPALMIN
+229 QSTYPALAIN
-239 TLGDAL
+239 ALGDAA
-245 VLTYKPES
+245 VITYKPES
-253 LKEHDVAI
+253 LQDHKVAI
-261 RAAYGKVYQWDE
+261 RAAYGKTYQWDE
-273 ESGKVKDWMGDQKS
+273 ESGKVRDWMSDQKDA
-287 VDANLYYAAIEGKLP
+287 DANLYYAAVEGELP
-302 VEGMGDNLLIFN
+302 IEGMGDNLIIFN
-314 VAYLQDFALPLLT
+314 VAHMTDFALPIPGSTTLL
-327 SNQITLAEANFA
+327 
-339 QQGLPL
+339 GDD
-345 KFTNRDG
+345 DG
-352 VYNLG
+352 VINLG
-357 DITLA
+357 NLTLA
-362 NLHFENN
+362 NIHFENYK
-369 NAFGTNFNWFASLGY
+369 AFGTNFNWFASLGY
-384 SHGSNGQTLEPA
+384 SNGSNNEINPLLS
-396 ATAALATKGIKAKF
+396 TALQKQGYGDGKF
-410 NEEDGYSVHVGG
+410 NEKDGYAVHVGG

-484 NIQNIWGNRGI
+484 NIQNIWGNRGL
-495 PFGDAIKDKSRA
+495 PFGGAKKDKARA

>member
-67 AELAQI
+67 AELAEI
-73 RKEREAQDKQNEAVK
+73 RKEREAQAKQNEAVK

-165 WSQMGWSGTPYDLD
+165 WSQMGWSGSPLDLD
-179 AGRNTRTSGPVLYV
+179 AGRNTRSSGPVLYV

-229 QSTYPALMIN
+229 QSTYPALAIN
-239 TLGDAL
+239 ALGDAA
-245 VLTYKPES
+245 VITYKPES
-253 LKEHDVAI
+253 LQDHKVAI
-261 RAAYGKVYQWDE
+261 RAAYGKTYQWDE
-273 ESGKVKDWMGDQKS
+273 EGKVRDWMSDQKDA
-287 VDANLYYAAIEGKLP
+287 DANLYYAAVEGELP
-302 VEGMGDNLLIFN
+302 IEGMGDNLILFN
-314 VAYLQDFALPLLT
+314 IAYLSDFALPL
-327 SNQITLAEANFA
+327 SNGSIA
-339 QQGLPL
+339 LPNGSNKPATIL
-345 KFTNRDG
+345 DDDG
-352 VYNLG
+352 VVNLG
-357 DITLA
+357 DLTIA
-362 NLHFENN
+362 NLHFENYK
-369 NAFGTNFNWFASLGY
+369 AFGTNFNYFISLGY
-384 SHGSNGQTLEPA
+384 SHGNNNQLTL
-396 ATAALATKGIKAKF
+396 
-410 NEEDGYSVHVGG
+410 
-422 RYDFTKALKV
+422 
-432 GYEFFWGSRYWYTMS
+432 
-447 RPSINDPLNIRM
+447 PLSTILQQRQ
-459 TRGTAHDFY
+459 
-468 VIYQLD
+468 VQ
-474 RYQFLRLSYT
+474 
-484 NIQNIWGNRGI
+484 
-495 PFGDAIKDKSRA
+495 
-507 DNIMLM
+507 
-513 YNVKF
+513 

>member
-1 MYNFFLNF
+1 
-9 FFYNHNFNLLNVTK
+9 
-23 LQGVMIMK
+23 MK

-73 RKEREAQDKQNEAVK
+73 RKEREAQVKQNEAVK

-165 WSQMGWSGTPYDLD
+165 WSQMGWSGSPYDLD
-179 AGRNTRTSGPVLYV
+179 AGRNTRSSGPVLYV

-208 TIGRQP
+208 TVGRQP

-229 QSTYPALMIN
+229 QSTYPALAIN
-239 TLGDAL
+239 ALGDAA
-245 VLTYKPES
+245 VITYKPES
-253 LKEHDVAI
+253 LQDHKVAI
-261 RAAYGKVYQWDE
+261 RAAYGKTYQWDE
-273 ESGKVKDWMGDQKS
+273 EGKVRDWMSDQKDA
-287 VDANLYYAAIEGKLP
+287 DANLYYAAVEGELP
-302 VEGMGDNLLIFN
+302 IEGMGNNLIIFN
-314 VAYLQDFALPLLT
+314 VAHMTDFALPLPSIPSIL
-327 SNQITLAEANFA
+327 NQ
-339 QQGLPL
+339 
-345 KFTNRDG
+345 G

-357 DITLA
+357 DLTLA
-362 NLHFENN
+362 NIHFENY
-369 NAFGTNFNWFASLGY
+369 NAFGTNFNYFVSLGY
-384 SHGSNGQTLEPA
+384 SNGANAHTLSVIPTIQSQLE
-396 ATAALATKGIKAKF
+396 F
-410 NEEDGYSVHVGG
+410 NEKDGYAVHVGG

-484 NIQNIWGNRGI
+484 NIQNIWGNRGL
-495 PFGDAIKDKSRA
+495 PFGGAKKDKARA

>member
-73 RKEREAQDKQNEAVK
+73 RKEREAQAKQNEAVK

-165 WSQMGWSGTPYDLD
+165 WSQMGWSGSPLDLD
-179 AGRNTRTSGPVLYV
+179 AGRNTRSSGPVLYV

-229 QSTYPALMIN
+229 QSTYPALAIN
-239 TLGDAL
+239 ALGDAA
-245 VLTYKPES
+245 VITYKPES
-253 LKEHDVAI
+253 LQDHKVAI
-261 RAAYGKVYQWDE
+261 RAAYGKTYQWDE
-273 ESGKVKDWMGDQKS
+273 ENGKVRDWMSDQKDA
-287 VDANLYYAAIEGKLP
+287 DANLYYAAVEGELP
-302 VEGMGDNLLIFN
+302 IEGMGDNLIIFN
-314 VAYLQDFALPLLT
+314 VAHMTDFALPIPGSTTLL
-327 SNQITLAEANFA
+327 
-339 QQGLPL
+339 GDD
-345 KFTNRDG
+345 DG
-352 VYNLG
+352 VVNLG
-357 DITLA
+357 NLTLA
-362 NLHFENN
+362 NIHFENYK
-369 NAFGTNFNWFASLGY
+369 AFGTNFNWFASLGY
-384 SHGSNGQTLEPA
+384 SNGSNNEINPLLSTVLQIQS
-396 ATAALATKGIKAKF
+396 KGYSNGKF
-410 NEEDGYSVHVGG
+410 NEKDGYAVHVGG

-484 NIQNIWGNRGI
+484 NIQNIWGNRGL
-495 PFGDAIKDKSRA
+495 PFGGAKKDKARA

>member
-1 MYNFFLNF
+1 
-9 FFYNHNFNLLNVTK
+9 
-23 LQGVMIMK
+23 MK

-73 RKEREAQDKQNEAVK
+73 RKEREAQAKQNEAVK

-179 AGRNTRTSGPVLYV
+179 AGRNTRSSGPVLYV

-208 TIGRQP
+208 TVGRQP

-229 QSTYPALMIN
+229 QSTYPALAIN
-239 TLGDAL
+239 ALGDAA
-245 VLTYKPES
+245 VITYKPES
-253 LKEHDVAI
+253 LQDHKVAI
-261 RAAYGKVYQWDE
+261 RAAYGKTYQWDE
-273 ESGKVKDWMGDQKS
+273 EGKIRDWMGDQKDA
-287 VDANLYYAAIEGKLP
+287 DANLYYAAVEGELP
-302 VEGMGDNLLIFN
+302 IEGMGDNLIIFN
-314 VAYLQDFALPLLT
+314 VAHMTDFALPIPGSMLLGDDD
-327 SNQITLAEANFA
+327 E
-339 QQGLPL
+339 
-345 KFTNRDG
+345 
-352 VYNLG
+352 VVNLG
-357 DITLA
+357 NLTLA
-362 NLHFENN
+362 NIHFENYK
-369 NAFGTNFNWFASLGY
+369 AFGTNFNWFASLGY
-384 SHGSNGQTLEPA
+384 SNGSNNEINPLLS
-396 ATAALATKGIKAKF
+396 AALQGKGYGNGKF
-410 NEEDGYSVHVGG
+410 NEKDGYAVHVGG

-484 NIQNIWGNRGI
+484 NIQNIWGNRGL
-495 PFGDAIKDKSRA
+495 PFGGAKKDKARA